1 MSNNQQI
8 MMNRIKAVLAERQRT
23 NRWLAT
29 QMGKSENTISRW
41 CSNKSQPS
49 IIQLQEIA
57 NLLDVD
63 IRQLLTTTKVIN
75 DLCCSAYEIIR
86 YRHIFR
92 SRRIMS
98 GVCNGGN

>member
-8 MMNRIKAVLAERQRT
+8 VMNRIKAVLAEKQRT
-23 NRWLAT
+23 NRWLAE

-49 IIQLQEIA
+49 IAQLQEIA

-63 IRQLLTTTKVIN
+63 VRILLK
-75 DLCCSAYEIIR
+75 SQ
-86 YRHIFR
+86 
-92 SRRIMS
+92 RI
-98 GVCNGGN
+98 

>member
-8 MMNRIKAVLAERQRT
+8 VMNRIKVTLVEKQKT
-23 NRWLAT
+23 NRWLAE

-49 IIQLQEIA
+49 IAQLQEIA

-63 IRQLLTTTKVIN
+63 VRVLLK
-75 DLCCSAYEIIR
+75 SQKA
-86 YRHIFR
+86 
-92 SRRIMS
+92 
-98 GVCNGGN
+98 

>member
-8 MMNRIKAVLAERQRT
+8 VMNRIKVTLVERQKT
-23 NRWLAT
+23 NRWLAE

-49 IIQLQEIA
+49 IAQLQEIA

-63 IRQLLTTTKVIN
+63 VRELLKSQIK
-75 DLCCSAYEIIR
+75 
-86 YRHIFR
+86 
-92 SRRIMS
+92 
-98 GVCNGGN
+98 